1 VAVNLGFVP
10 VPITVSLPVDGD
22 FVAALQAS
30 SNWPA
35 GSGVSL
41 KFMGTGTTTWTA
53 TVATNRAQ
61 WDKTAAQVASV
72 LATDQRSVEL
82 LYTESD
88 GSVLV
93 WGRGSVNVV

>member
-1 VAVNLGFVP
+1 MAVNLGFVP
-10 VPITVSLPVDGD
+10 VSITVSLSENGD
-22 FVAALQAS
+22 FVAALES
-30 SNWPA
+30 SAPWPA

-41 KFMGTGTTTWTA
+41 RFSGTGTTTWAA
-53 TVATNRAQ
+53 TMTTSRAQ
-61 WDKTAAQVASV
+61 WDKTAAQVAS
-72 LATDQRSVEL
+72 LIATDQRSVDL